1 MAAMT
6 RQDTTATS
14 ATPGEIVHSLLH
26 DAPLARD
33 DPYALYAALREQAPV
48 FRTDDG
54 MWVLTR
60 YDDVSKALRHRGMS
74 MMSALRADP
83 RFASSATL
91 QMSASSMLFFD
102 EVEDHTRQR
111 RLVSKAFSNTTVAD
125 LRPWLQEL
133 VDQLLDKCLAHKT
146 FDFMNDFVDQIPVAV
161 ICRMLG
167 VPDQDIDTFK
177 EWNFAITAATG
188 AAITD
193 EQMSAV
199 DEAALRL
206 TAYLD
211 DLLAERAK
219 HPGDD
224 LITRLI
230 AARDEDDKLSPA
242 ECTGLAFLL
251 LVAGSDTTSAF
262 LGGAMAALLRNQD
275 QLTLIR
281 SDRSLMPNAIE
292 ELMRFEAPV
301 HFGIMRTT
309 TTPLALDGVEIGTEQ
324 RVWTITSSANR
335 DPGRFPDPNTLDLTR
350 SDTRHLGF
358 GLGMHTCLGAML
370 GRMEASVALGSL
382 FGRVRDLELA
392 TETVPWVDHGNLRT
406 LASLDVAVVP
416 A

>member
-1 MAAMT
+1 MT
-6 RQDTTATS
+6 RQNTPATF
-14 ATPGEIVHSLLH
+14 ATPGEIVDSLLH

-33 DPYALYAALREQAPV
+33 DPYALYAALREQAPI

-83 RFASSATL
+83 RFATL

-102 EVEDHTRQR
+102 EVEDHARQR
-111 RLVSKAFSNTTVAD
+111 RLVSKAFSGTTVAD

-133 VDQLLDKCLAHKT
+133 VDRLLDKCLALKT

-193 EQMSAV
+193 EQMLGV
-199 DEAALRL
+199 DQAALRL

-242 ECTGLAFLL
+242 ECTGLA
-251 LVAGSDTTSAF
+251 
-262 LGGAMAALLRNQD
+262 
-275 QLTLIR
+275 
-281 SDRSLMPNAIE
+281 
-292 ELMRFEAPV
+292 
-301 HFGIMRTT
+301 
-309 TTPLALDGVEIGTEQ
+309 
-324 RVWTITSSANR
+324 
-335 DPGRFPDPNTLDLTR
+335 
-350 SDTRHLGF
+350 
-358 GLGMHTCLGAML
+358 
-370 GRMEASVALGSL
+370 
-382 FGRVRDLELA
+382 
-392 TETVPWVDHGNLRT
+392 
-406 LASLDVAVVP
+406 
-416 A
+416 